1 MSWLIRTGSSRTSIS
16 YGGGGSITST
26 YLKRTGS
33 TRNNISY
40 VSISSNGTHKLLER
54 YNTTR
59 NGIRWNNLTFSFGPL
74 VTKYPLYTD
83 HEYQI
88 GIGTYSGSIFMY
100 KLVSYLNNGY
110 SISYVKTL
118 TDKTRTAS
126 EVVLITTTTSW
137 ETDSEFAIYID
148 STYSNIKIDATN
160 DSFETY
166 IRYVAFSYNPESFS
180 GGKLC
185 VYIRLADR
193 VTDNDSVELKRFMDD
208 NYSSVSRIN
217 LIS

>member
-1 MSWLIRTGSSRTSIS
+1 MSYLIRTGSSRTSVS
-16 YGGGGSITST
+16 WGGSSVAST

-40 VSISSNGTHKLLER
+40 VNIQSNGTHKLLER

-59 NGIRWNNLTFSFGPL
+59 NGIRWNNLTFSFGSL
-74 VTKYPLYTD
+74 VTKYPLYID

-88 GIGTYSGSIFMY
+88 GIQTYSGSIFMY

-118 TDKTRTAS
+118 TDKTRTTS

-137 ETDSEFAIYID
+137 ETDSEFSIYID
-148 STYSNIKIDATN
+148 STYSDIKIDATN

-166 IRYVAFSYNPESFS
+166 IRHAAFNYNPESFS

-185 VYIRLADR
+185 VYIRLAGHTT
-193 VTDNDSVELKRFMDD
+193 TDYGSVKLKRFMDD